1 MICTSRPGGTST
13 MCPRQGICHG
23 GRMQKVKVEAKA
35 PGQIDEGAFCAAYS
49 EFSPAVLSYLRARDV
64 EDPEGMTQEV
74 FLALYPQLGGV
85 RGGTKGIKNL
95 VFSIAHARYVDEHR
109 RRIKAPLTTD
119 YDPEVDPRCAE
130 SAEEQVLAAEGSAN
144 VQAMLGTLQQDQ
156 QEVLVLRIVA
166 DLSLETT
173 AEIMGKSPGA
183 IKQLQ
188 RRALS
193 RLRKLRSSRREGAS

>member
-1 MICTSRPGGTST
+1 M
-13 MCPRQGICHG
+13 H
-23 GRMQKVKVEAKA
+23 KVKNEAKA
-35 PGQIDEGAFCAAYS
+35 PGQIDEGAFCAAYQ

-64 EDPEGMTQEV
+64 EDPEAMTQEV
-74 FLALYPQLGGV
+74 FLALYPQLGRV
-85 RGGTKGIKNL
+85 RGGAKGIKNL

-109 RRIKAPLTTD
+109 HRIKAPLTTG
-119 YDPEVDPRCAE
+119 YDPEADPRRAE
-130 SAEEQVLAAEGSAN
+130 SAEEQVLAAESSAN

-156 QEVLVLRIVA
+156 QDVLSLRIVA

-188 RRALS
+188 RRALC
-193 RLRKLRSSRREGAS
+193 RLRKLRSLGKEGAS